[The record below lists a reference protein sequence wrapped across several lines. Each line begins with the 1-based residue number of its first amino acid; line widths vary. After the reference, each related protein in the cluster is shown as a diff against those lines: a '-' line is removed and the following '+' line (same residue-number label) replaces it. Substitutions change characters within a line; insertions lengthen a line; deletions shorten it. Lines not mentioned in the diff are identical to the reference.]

1 VPTAINL
8 SFEGNVSLPYEKMSK
23 RKLVSVINKTCEA
36 LSLDNITVSVI
47 LMDNAAMRKL
57 NKKYRKK
64 DYATDVISFAYRE
77 YDNPV
82 IASEREH
89 LGDIFISLEKAKEQA
104 AEFGVTFS
112 DEMTRLVVHAFCHC
126 VGYDH
131 ERSKKEEKI
140 MQKKE
145 DLILSYIAHA

>member
-1 VPTAINL
+1 MPVGINL
-8 SFEGNVSLPYEKMSK
+8 SFEGKVSLPYEKFSK
-23 RKLVSVINKTCEA
+23 RKLFSVIKKTCEA
-36 LSLDNITVSVI
+36 LSLDSITVSFI
-47 LMDNAAMRKL
+47 LTDNKAIRKI
-57 NKKYRKK
+57 NKNFRKK

-77 YDNPV
+77 YETPAAV
-82 IASEREH
+82 TGREH

-104 AEFGVTFS
+104 AEYGVSFS

-145 DLILSYIAHA
+145 DLILSYISRS